1 MRKNRIILYIVVFV
15 LGFLAFAAYNIFGPV
30 VSAPAKNYFYIPTGS
45 NYADVEN
52 GLKEQ
57 GVLKKTRLFNIIAR
71 QLDYPQ
77 AVKPGRY
84 EIKNGSNLIS
94 LVRMLKA
101 GRQVPVKLV
110 INKWRTVDDMR
121 SKIARNFEVPAQ
133 QVEKFLYSNDSLSK
147 WNMDTTT
154 LLAYIIP
161 ATYEIYW
168 NSSLNRIIEKL
179 KDKHD
184 RFWNEE
190 RVAKARAKNLSP
202 LQVHIIA
209 SIVDEET
216 NMAADKGNV
225 ASVYINRLRT
235 GMKLQAD
242 PTVKFALRDF
252 TLKRILYGHLKYPS
266 PYNTYYTAGLPP
278 GPICTAQPTTLDAVL
293 DAPETKYLFFA
304 AKPDFKGAHVFAETY
319 ADHKKNASAYQEALD
334 SLIIEKQNRQN

>member
-1 MRKNRIILYIVVFV
+1 MRKNKIILYIVVFV
-15 LGFLAFAAYNIFGPV
+15 LGFLAFAAYYILGPV
-30 VSAPAKNYFYIPTGS
+30 VSAPDKNYFYIHTGS
-45 NYADVEN
+45 NYADVEA

-57 GVLKKTRLFNIIAR
+57 GVLKKTGIFNIIAR
-71 QLDYPQ
+71 QLNYTQ

-84 EIKNGSNLIS
+84 EIKKGINLIS

-110 INKWRTVDDMR
+110 INKWRTIDDMR
-121 SKIARNFEVPAQ
+121 AKISENFEVPGQA
-133 QVEKFLYSNDSLSK
+133 VDDFLYSNDSLSK

-154 LLAYIIP
+154 LLANVIP

-168 NSSLNRIIEKL
+168 NSSLPHIIEKL

-184 RFWNEE
+184 SFWNEE
-190 RVAKARAKNLSP
+190 RKAKARAKNLTP

-225 ASVYINRLRT
+225 ASVYINRLRS

-252 TLKRILYGHLKYPS
+252 TLRRILYGHLKYPS
-266 PYNTYYTAGLPP
+266 PYNTYYTTGLPP
-278 GPICTAQPTTLDAVL
+278 GPICTALPSTLDAVL
-293 DAPETKYLFFA
+293 DAPETKYIFFA

-319 ADHKKNASAYQEALD
+319 AEHKLNATAYQKALD
-334 SLIIEKQNRQN
+334 SLIIEKQNREN